1 MTQEEQEEDRDLTDV
16 ELSDKDA
23 VKVIFFLIF
32 FHLYILTMH
41 GKMHLLNWLKDIY
54 IQKSPSWN
62 L

>member
-32 FHLYILTMH
+32 LTHISQLCMT
-41 GKMHLLNWLKDIY
+41 KCIY
-54 IQKSPSWN
+54 
-62 L
+62 

>member
-32 FHLYILTMH
+32 FSLIY
-41 GKMHLLNWLKDIY
+41 LNYAWQNAFIELA
-54 IQKSPSWN
+54 
-62 L
+62 